1 MDFRLEEIMS
11 GSADNHPE
19 VTCIKFPLCFPWPKQ
34 TVEGSRHASHKPSGT
49 GLLHVYRTILC
60 WAVLSC
66 FSHVQLFVTPWTVGD
81 FSGKNTAVG
90 CRFLLQGIFPTQGS
104 DPTSPATPALAGRFF
119 TFVLPGKP
127 SMIPVQE
134 IIHVSQGSSYLLA
147 VDPEHLDKGNLHENI
162 NNSIGARTMQY
173 THTPLLFK

>member
-1 MDFRLEEIMS
+1 MRVCSVVSDSLQPR
-11 GSADNHPE
+11 GPE
-19 VTCIKFPLCFPWPKQ
+19 P
-34 TVEGSRHASHKPSGT
+34 A
-49 GLLHVYRTILC
+49 GLLCLWDYP
-60 WAVLSC
+60 S
-66 FSHVQLFVTPWTVGD
+66 
-81 FSGKNTAVG
+81 KNTGVG

-104 DPTSPATPALAGRFF
+104 DPTSPATPTLAGRFF

>member
-1 MDFRLEEIMS
+1 MTRSPQDLTSQPHSYRGAHVDFPLEEIMS

-34 TVEGSRHASHKPSGT
+34 TVEGNRHASHKPSGT

-90 CRFLLQGIFPTQGS
+90 CRFLLQGIFPSQGS
-104 DPTSPATPALAGRFF
+104 NLYLLCLLHGQVGSLLAAP
-119 TFVLPGKP
+119 PGKP
-127 SMIPVQE
+127 HRTSCLVIPP
-134 IIHVSQGSSYLLA
+134 ISASISS
-147 VDPEHLDKGNLHENI
+147 VTI
-162 NNSIGARTMQY
+162 FITS
-173 THTPLLFK
+173 F